1 MQRFIRSFANDNAIQ
16 AAVDDKSLGKP
27 YVALD
32 ENTGKIDWN
41 GKDKNYFRITN
52 NTDTEGNIRLIKS
65 GTPADLV
72 LRIRTNGGDW
82 SPSITF
88 QETSTIPL
96 PANGYVDF
104 DGSENIYYGALGYS
118 GNIYKISAD
127 AKFSVSGDIM
137 SLCSSDLYGS
147 AFAYLFQNA
156 TNLADA
162 SGLILPSVTETKCYQ
177 GMFYGC
183 TSLTSA
189 PTLPATTLAG
199 NCYYNMFRGCSNLKY
214 LKCLGTNTSTGT
226 SSPTYNWVKDVPSGG
241 TFVKK
246 AGVTWPT
253 GASGIPEGWTV
264 IEE

>member
-1 MQRFIRSFANDNAIQ
+1 MRYIKSYANDAAIQ
-16 AAVDDKSLGKP
+16 EAVDNKSLGKP
-27 YVALD
+27 YVALN
-32 ENTGKIDWN
+32 ESAGTIDWN

-52 NTDTEGNIRLIKS
+52 NTDAEGSINIIKS

-104 DGSENIYYGALGYS
+104 DGSENIYYGVLGYS

-127 AKFSVSGDIM
+127 VKFSVSGDIM
-137 SLCSSDLYGS
+137 SLCSSDLYNS
-147 AFAYLFQNA
+147 AFAFLFQNA
-156 TNLADA
+156 RNLVDA
-162 SGLILPSVTETKCYQ
+162 SGLILPSVTEAKCYSS
-177 GMFYGC
+177 MFYGC
-183 TSLTSA
+183 TSLTTA
-189 PTLPATTLAG
+189 PELPATTLADG
-199 NCYYNMFRGCSNLKY
+199 CYQSMFRGCSNLKY
-214 LKCLGTNTSTGT
+214 LKCLATNISTGS
-226 SSPTYNWVKDVPSGG
+226 SSPTTYNWVRDVPSGG

-253 GASGIPEGWTV
+253 GASGIPKNWTV

>member
-1 MQRFIRSFANDNAIQ
+1 MEYINKYATAQDVQN
-16 AAVDDKSLGKP
+16 AVDNKELSKP
-27 YVALD
+27 YVAFIED
-32 ENTGKIDWN
+32 GQYIDWN

-104 DGSENIYYGALGYS
+104 DGSENIYYGALGYI

-127 AKFSVSGDIM
+127 VKFSVSGDIL
-137 SLCSSDLYGS
+137 SLCSSDLYDS

-156 TNLADA
+156 TNLVDA
-162 SGLILPSVTETKCYQ
+162 SGLILPSVTATKCYQ
-177 GMFYGC
+177 SMFAGC
-183 TSLTSA
+183 TSLTTA
-189 PTLPATTLAG
+189 PELPATTLA
-199 NCYYNMFRGCSNLKY
+199 NLCCQSMFRGCSNLKY
-214 LKCLGTNTSTGT
+214 LKCLSTNTSTGT

-246 AGVTWPT
+246 AGVTWST
-253 GASGIPEGWTV
+253 GSDGIPKNWTV

>member
-1 MQRFIRSFANDNAIQ
+1 MRYIKSYANDAAIQ
-16 AAVDDKSLGKP
+16 AAVDDKSLGHP

-32 ENTGKIDWN
+32 DQLHRIDWN

-52 NTDTEGNIRLIKS
+52 NTDTEGSIRLIKS

-72 LRIRTNGGDW
+72 LRIRTNGGNW

-104 DGSENIYYGALGYS
+104 DGSENIYYGVLDYS

-127 AKFSVSGDIM
+127 VKFSVSGDIM

-156 TNLADA
+156 TNLVDA
-162 SGLILPSVTETKCYQ
+162 SGLTLPSVTAARCYSN
-177 GMFYGC
+177 MFQGC
-183 TSLTSA
+183 TSLTTA
-189 PTLPATTLAG
+189 PGLPATTLAT
-199 NCYYNMFRGCSNLKY
+199 YSYQSMFSGCSNLKY
-214 LKCLGTNTSTGT
+214 LKCLATNVSTGS
-226 SSPTYNWVKDVPSGG
+226 SSPTYNWVRDVPSGG

-246 AGVTWPT
+246 AGVNWST
-253 GASGIPEGWTV
+253 GRDAIPSGWTV